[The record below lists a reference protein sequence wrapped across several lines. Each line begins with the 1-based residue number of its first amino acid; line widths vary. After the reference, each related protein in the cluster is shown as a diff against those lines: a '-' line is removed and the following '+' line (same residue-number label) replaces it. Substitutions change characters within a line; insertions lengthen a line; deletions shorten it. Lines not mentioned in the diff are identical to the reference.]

1 MWPLK
6 TGLLVAE
13 DTSGPTSAKDE
24 DNNTTTNLQDSP
36 QINEHL
42 KQELAGKFCDFA
54 SKSHEEI
61 RKNLSPG
68 GLTFSSDGGKALELG
83 SFEALLSDWMA
94 EKLAEWTG
102 KTQ

>member
-1 MWPLK
+1 MRPLE
-6 TGLLVAE
+6 TNLLEAE
-13 DTSGPTSAKDE
+13 DISGPTSTKEE
-24 DNNTTTNLQDSP
+24 DNNTAANLQDSP
-36 QINEHL
+36 QVNEHL
-42 KQELAGKFCDFA
+42 NQELAGKFCDFA

-94 EKLAEWTG
+94 EKLAE
-102 KTQ
+102 